1 MCGWGMKIIAKLK
14 KSKEQ
19 WRSIVMK
26 KNRETNLLR
35 KVLMDNLEKVGER
48 NQSNWNKKL
57 GKKSHW
63 SQIKNKSQGFELGNI
78 TGTQII

>member
-1 MCGWGMKIIAKLK
+1 
-14 KSKEQ
+14 
-19 WRSIVMK
+19 MK

-57 GKKSHW
+57 GKKSH
-63 SQIKNKSQGFELGNI
+63 
-78 TGTQII
+78 